1 MEVFVEGRNCEIS
14 EVTSSY
20 IQKKV
25 GKLSRRL
32 RSIDMVKVEIT
43 SEPTREADKRFVAQV
58 TASVRDTLLRTEQR
72 AADLYTAINSSVDAM
87 EGQVERYKGR
97 RYDTKRRVNRSKK
110 EVLASKEIPTTL
122 VRTKRFPVQSMSPEE
137 AASQMELL
145 GHQFFLFANADSGEL
160 NVVYLRKDG
169 NYGLIQPVLD

>member
-1 MEVFVEGRNCEIS
+1 MEVFVEGRNYEIS
-14 EVTSSY
+14 EATSDY

-32 RSIDMVKVEIT
+32 RDIDTVKVEIT
-43 SEPTREADKRFVAQV
+43 SEPTKEADKRFVAQV
-58 TASVRDTLLRTEQR
+58 TASVRDTLLRAEQR
-72 AADLYTAINSSVDAM
+72 AADLYAAINSTVDAM
-87 EGQVERYKGR
+87 EDQVERYKGR
-97 RYDTKRRVNRSKK
+97 RYETKRRASRFKK
-110 EVLASKEIPTTL
+110 EALVSGELPTKL

-137 AASQMELL
+137 AANQMELL
-145 GHQFFLFANADSGEL
+145 GHQFFLFINTDSGEL